1 MQKSTPLVIKD
12 LSWVVFWVTLL
23 CFSLSPISHGPFAE
37 ESDLAKGKALFE
49 KHCAVCH
56 GPGGKGDGY
65 TFLDPPPADL
75 TTDAIQKKSYDELWH
90 EVHDGIPDTAM
101 GMWKVALSDEEITM
115 VLAYVRTLGQ

>member
-1 MQKSTPLVIKD
+1 MQKSASLKVNH
-12 LSWVVFWVTLL
+12 LSWNVFWLTLL
-23 CFSLSPISHGPFAE
+23 CFSLSPTTHGTFAE
-37 ESDLAKGKALFE
+37 KKELARGKALFE

-56 GPGGKGDGY
+56 GPEGKGDGY

-75 TTDAIQKKSYDELWH
+75 TSEAIQKKSYEELWH